1 MKIEFAEYQK
11 DDEEYRDEEEYRFGG
26 FLTIRAESLADTAAI
41 VEHYKLS
48 EGEEPEQLL
57 ERARLLTQ
65 PDLVHVHRPRKRPYY
80 LVAGSL
86 DVALFEPYRKWA
98 RRTFGFEG
106 RFPDLK
112 LPFKWRGLR
121 HVYTGIS
128 MGVEVGET
136 VCYTVADQAE
146 PWNGRTAQECAEK
159 YTTRHIAKE
168 FGYEEP
174 MREFI
179 QGRNNQYKWNPNY
192 GTGKRNPIQPRLI
205 NEGFCQAFV
214 EWWKEHEATPAQL
227 DIIARNEELA
237 EKTGKHSRV
246 EWMKG
251 YDGIRFVDP
260 AGDCDYDGQGLMTS
274 RYTFE
279 EFAKL

>member
-1 MKIEFAEYQK
+1 MKIEFTEYQEG
-11 DDEEYRDEEEYRFGG
+11 DEEYRDDEDYRFGG
-26 FLTIRAESLADTAAI
+26 FLTITAESLADSAAI

-48 EGEEPEQLL
+48 KGEEPEQLL
-57 ERARLLTQ
+57 GRARLLTL

-80 LVAGSL
+80 EVSGSL
-86 DVALFEPYRKWA
+86 EVELFQPYKDWA

-112 LPFKWRGLR
+112 LSFPWRGLR
-121 HVYTGIS
+121 YTYTGIS

-136 VCYTVADQAE
+136 VCYTVATQSE
-146 PWNGRTAQECAEK
+146 PWSGRTAQAYAEK
-159 YTTRHIAKE
+159 TATRYMACE
-168 FGYEEP
+168 FGHKEP
-174 MREFI
+174 VREFI
-179 QGRNNQYKWNPNY
+179 QKGNNAYYPNPKY
-192 GTGKRNPIQPRLI
+192 GTGFRNPVQPRVV
-205 NEGFCQAFV
+205 NEGLCLAFI
-214 EWWKEHEATPAQL
+214 EWWKENEATPAQL

-246 EWMKG
+246 DWLKG

-260 AGDCDYDGQGLMTS
+260 AGDCDYDGKGLMTS

-279 EFAKL
+279 EFAAL